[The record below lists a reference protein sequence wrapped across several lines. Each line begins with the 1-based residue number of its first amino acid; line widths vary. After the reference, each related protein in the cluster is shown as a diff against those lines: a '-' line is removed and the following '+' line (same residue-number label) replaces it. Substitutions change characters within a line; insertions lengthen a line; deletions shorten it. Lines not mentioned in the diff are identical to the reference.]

1 MRTDAKRL
9 IQQLTV
15 DVQQK
20 GAIIIITRDQEDPE
34 AYKVECAAQ
43 GLPVNE

>member
-20 GAIIIITRDQEDPE
+20 GAILITTDQEDTA
-34 AYKVECAAQ
+34 AYKVECVVQ

>member
-20 GAIIIITRDQEDPE
+20 GAILITTDQEDTE
-34 AYKVECAAQ
+34 AYKVECAVQ

>member
-1 MRTDAKRL
+1 MRTDAKHL

-15 DVQQK
+15 DVPQK
-20 GAIIIITRDQEDPE
+20 GAVIITMDQEDTE